1 MLRRAQPR
9 LHLKNNLLKE
19 GGSCPND
26 DATPLSKPL
35 RVFSNIT
42 FSVFPEVFI
51 SPFTNNATSLKMSE
65 LRKGSC

>member
-9 LHLKNNLLKE
+9 LHLKNSLLKE

-26 DATPLSKPL
+26 DATPLTKPL
-35 RVFSNIT
+35 GVI
-42 FSVFPEVFI
+42 SVFPEVFI

-65 LRKGSC
+65 VNKGSC